1 MISTTAIPLVNLG
14 QETRTTMKRSPS
26 TQGFGTVL
34 AIGTATPPN
43 VFYQDD
49 YPDFFFKLTNSDH
62 KTQLKDKFK
71 RICAGS
77 KIKKRH
83 LHSTEEVMEEC
94 PDMGNECMTGSSLD
108 VRQEI
113 MDVEIPKLAKEAA
126 LKAIEEW
133 GQPKSMITHSVVT
146 TLSYLD
152 LDLPGVDHHLSKLL
166 GLKPTVRRFGLY
178 NHGCYAGGSALR
190 PAKDIAENNEG
201 ARILVVSSEL
211 SSINIFTGPSEDYME
226 PLVCQ
231 ALFSDGA
238 SALIVGSD
246 PESFEN
252 PLFEVVSAYQ
262 TLIPDSD
269 YDISG
274 VFRQV
279 GAVSRLSKRVP
290 ELVASNI
297 EECLKEAFTPF
308 GISNWNSLYWIV
320 HPGGPLV
327 LRQIELKLGL
337 TKNKM
342 DATYKVLSEYGNM
355 LGACL
360 FFAMDEMW
368 KKSIKEAKS
377 TTGEGLEWGVA
388 FGFGP
393 GLTVET
399 LVLRSVP
406 INVPTQN

>member
-1 MISTTAIPLVNLG
+1 MYTAG
-14 QETRTTMKRSPS
+14 
-26 TQGFGTVL
+26 
-34 AIGTATPPN
+34 
-43 VFYQDD
+43 
-49 YPDFFFKLTNSDH
+49 
-62 KTQLKDKFK
+62 
-71 RICAGS
+71 AGS

-83 LHSTEEVMEEC
+83 LHLTEEIMNEFPC
-94 PDMGNECMTGSSLD
+94 MGNECMTGTSLD

-113 MDVEIPKLAKEAA
+113 MAVEIPKLAKEAS

-133 GQPKSMITHSVVT
+133 GQPKSNITHLVVT
-146 TLSYLD
+146 TLSC

-166 GLKPTVRRFGLY
+166 GLKATVRRFGLY

-190 PAKDIAENNEG
+190 LAKDIAENNAG
-201 ARILVVSSEL
+201 ARVLVVSSEM
-211 SSINIFTGPSEDYME
+211 SSINIFTGPSEDYLE

-246 PESFEN
+246 PDTSSGEN
-252 PLFEVVSAYQ
+252 PIFEIVSAYQ
-262 TLIPDSD
+262 TLFPDSD

-274 VFRQV
+274 VWRQV
-279 GAVSRLSKRVP
+279 GAIARLSKHVP
-290 ELVASNI
+290 DLVASNI

-308 GISNWNSLYWIV
+308 GISDWNSLFWIV
-320 HPGGPLV
+320 HPGGPRV
-327 LRQIELKLGL
+327 LSQIELKLGL
-337 TKNKM
+337 KENKM
-342 DATYKVLSEYGNM
+342 EATYKILSEYGNV

-360 FFAMDEMW
+360 YFAMDEMR
-368 KKSIKEAKS
+368 KKSIKEAQS

-399 LVLRSVP
+399 LVLRSFP
-406 INVPTQN
+406 INMATEK

>member
-1 MISTTAIPLVNLG
+1 MESFTTAIPTPVN
-14 QETRTTMKRSPS
+14 QDQQTRTATRRSPS
-26 TQGFGTVL
+26 TQGFATVL
-34 AIGTATPPN
+34 AIGTATPPD

-62 KTQLKDKFK
+62 KTELKDKFK

-83 LHSTEEVMEEC
+83 LHSTEEIMKEF

-113 MDVEIPKLAKEAA
+113 MAVEIPKLAKEAS

-133 GQPKSMITHSVVT
+133 GQPKSKITHLVVT
-146 TLSYLD
+146 TLSC

-190 PAKDIAENNEG
+190 LAKDIAENNAG

-211 SSINIFTGPSEDYME
+211 SSINIFTGPSEEYLE

-274 VFRQV
+274 AIRQV
-279 GAVSRLSKRVP
+279 GAIARLSKRVP

-308 GISNWNSLYWIV
+308 GISDWNSLFWIA

-337 TKNKM
+337 TENKM
-342 DATYKVLSEYGNM
+342 GATYKVLSEYGNM

-360 FFAMDEMW
+360 YFSMDEMR

-388 FGFGP
+388 LGFGP

-406 INVPTQN
+406 INMPTQN